1 MIGSV
6 VLSLALACSII
17 SMIMYYLSFRGYK
30 NTLGYGRIA
39 YHATAMLVIIAAV
52 FLWRIL
58 LTHSYEYEYVF
69 SYSSND
75 LPLGFLFST
84 FWGGQEGSFMLW
96 ILFTTIIGVMLQN
109 YSSKRDDL
117 EPRVMAVFSLA
128 LVFLLVM
135 VSPWFKNPFAY
146 IWAEPVF
153 IDLKYINPSFVGL
166 PQLGNFVFSDN
177 STGQQFIKMTSELR
191 NILNSMGV
199 TVSQFVI
206 NGKGLNPQL
215 MNFWMQIHPPMLFIG
230 FSLST
235 VPFAFALAALMKND
249 YTKWIKQAFPWV
261 LAGAGILG
269 LAIMLGGY
277 WAYEMLGWGGYWAWD
292 PVENSSLIPW
302 LVSIAVIH
310 TMLVQRKSQSK
321 GGVGRF
327 LKTNLI
333 LCIFI
338 YVLVLYSTF
347 LTRSGVL
354 GDASVHSF
362 VNPGAL
368 IYLFLLI
375 FILSFIVLGFGA
387 VVYRWKSLSKF
398 DVQDENIL
406 SRELA
411 LFTAA
416 IVMVAS
422 AIIVIVGTSAPIF
435 GQSVET
441 TFYVQMHLPLA
452 IIIGL
457 LNGLSM
463 LIKWKKSNWNDV
475 VKKGLFSLLASL
487 FLTILI
493 IVLGGV
499 YDIMLIILSFSSS
512 FLLFVNLEIAIKIVK
527 GNKKMFGAYV
537 SHIGIALFILGV
549 IGSAGYSV
557 KQDADLVK
565 GIPTDVLGYKML
577 FTGFKPIDNNTKYA
591 FNLDINKGDVFYKA
605 EPVMYVSDYTNSI
618 MRVPSIVVGPTR
630 DLYISPL
637 GFDDSQ
643 TNNDHG
649 QHISIDKGKSVAFNN
664 INLTFESFDF
674 PQETR
679 EAMMSGKDFKIGV
692 TLVAEK
698 DKLKIPFELFLINKN
713 GQRSFTSFE
722 SDKLNIKVTLENLA
736 ASGKVDLAIANL
748 DNNNPNVVKTPVE
761 TLSIEASIKPFI
773 NLVWI
778 GVVVMVLGF
787 FVAATRR
794 LIESREK

>member
-17 SMIMYYLSFRGYK
+17 SMIMYSLSFRGYK
-30 NTLGYGRIA
+30 NTLNYARIA
-39 YHATAMLVIIAAV
+39 YHATALLVIIAAV

-96 ILFTTIIGVMLQN
+96 ILFTTIIGVILQN

-117 EPRVMAVFSLA
+117 EPRIMAVFSLA
-128 LVFLLVM
+128 VAFLLVM

-146 IWAEPVF
+146 IWAHPVF
-153 IDLKYINPSFVGL
+153 IDVKYINPSFIGL
-166 PQLGNFVFSDN
+166 PELGKYVFSDG
-177 STGQQFIKMTSELR
+177 STGQQFIKMTSELK
-191 NILNSMGV
+191 NTLNAMGV
-199 TVSQFVI
+199 SISQFVI

-215 MNFWMQIHPPMLFIG
+215 MNFWMQIHPPFLFIG
-230 FSLST
+230 FSLAT
-235 VPFAFALAALMKND
+235 VPFAFAISALMKND
-249 YTKWIKQAFPWV
+249 YTKWIRQAFPWV
-261 LAGAGILG
+261 LAGSGILG

-302 LVSIAVIH
+302 LISIAAIH

-333 LCIFI
+333 LCILI

-362 VNPGAL
+362 VDPGAL

-375 FILSFIVLGFGA
+375 FIISFIVLGFVA
-387 VVYRWKSLSKF
+387 VIYRWKSLSKF
-398 DVQDENIL
+398 DSQDENLL

-416 IVMVAS
+416 IVMSAS
-422 AIIVIVGTSAPIF
+422 AIIVLVGTSAPIF

-441 TFYVQMHLPLA
+441 TFYVQMHLPIA

-457 LNGLSM
+457 LNGISL
-463 LIKWKKSNWNDV
+463 LIKWKKSSWNEV
-475 VKKGLFSLLASL
+475 VKKGMFAALASL
-487 FLTILI
+487 FFTILI

-499 YDIMLIILSFSSS
+499 YDTMLIILSFSSS
-512 FLLFVNLEIAIKIVK
+512 FLLFVNLEIAVKIVR
-527 GNKKMFGAYV
+527 GNKKMLGAYV

-557 KQDADLVK
+557 KQDVDLVK

-591 FNLDINKGDVFYKA
+591 FNVDINKGDNFYKA

-637 GFDDSQ
+637 GYDDSQ
-643 TNNDHG
+643 TNNEHG
-649 QHISIDKGKSVAFNN
+649 QHISIEKGGSAIVNN
-664 INLTFESFDF
+664 INLIFETFDF
-674 PQETR
+674 PQEVR
-679 EAMMSGKDFKIGV
+679 EAMMAGKDFKIGV
-692 TLVAEK
+692 SLIAEK
-698 DKLKIPFELFLINKN
+698 DDIKIPFELFLINKS
-713 GQRSFTSFE
+713 GVRSFTSFE
-722 SDKLNIKVTLENLA
+722 SDKLNISVTLENLA
-736 ASGKVDLAIANL
+736 AAGKVDLAVSNL
-748 DNNNPNVVKTPVE
+748 NNSDPNTVKAPVE
-761 TLSIEASIKPFI
+761 ILSIEASIKPFI

-778 GVVVMVLGF
+778 GVVVMVVGF
-787 FVAATRR
+787 FIAVTRR
-794 LIESREK
+794 LVESREK